1 MYARS
6 MSGREDWIRIE
17 NTIPFVRQGMH
28 PVITGIEG
36 NTGLCLLLDQRD
48 RHFIVISGW
57 ESQEAMH
64 ASDPTI
70 APLRA
75 EAAEMLG
82 GSPEVREWEVAA
94 LQRTADLQP
103 GNWVSVACLQTD
115 PGNVDRVVDT
125 FRDVVL
131 PAAANLRGCRGAML
145 LVDRDD
151 GRLASAVTFD
161 SYTTLHSARK
171 QGAPVHDLSKAGV
184 PVGPDHVTNYELD
197 LADIRL
203 PSSI

>member
-57 ESQEAMH
+57 ESQKAMH

-94 LQRTADLQP
+94 FQRTADLQP
-103 GNWVSVACLQTD
+103 GNWVSVACLETD

-125 FRDVVL
+125 FRDIVL
-131 PAAANLRGCRGAML
+131 PATTDLRGCRVAML

-171 QGAPVHDLSKAGV
+171 QGVPVHDLSAAGV
-184 PVGPDHVTNYELD
+184 LAGPDHVTDYELD
-197 LADIRL
+197 IADIRL
-203 PSSI
+203 PSST

>member
-6 MSGREDWIRIE
+6 MSGREDWTRIE
-17 NTIPFVRQGMH
+17 NTIPFVRQDMY
-28 PVITGIEG
+28 PVITGIRG
-36 NTGLCLLLDQRD
+36 NAGLCLLLDQRG
-48 RHFIVISGW
+48 RHYVVISGW
-57 ESQEAMH
+57 ESQESMH
-64 ASDPTI
+64 ASDPMI

-82 GSPEVREWEVAA
+82 GSQEVRDWEVAA
-94 LQRTADLQP
+94 LQRTADPQP

-115 PGNVDRVVDT
+115 SGNVDRVVDT

-131 PAAANLRGCRGAML
+131 PAAANLRGFRVAML

-161 SYTTLHSARK
+161 GYSTLHSARK
-171 QGAPVHDLSKAGV
+171 HRAPVHDLSEAGV
-184 PVGPDHVTNYELD
+184 LTSPDHVTDYELD
-197 LADIRL
+197 IADIRL